1 MPNTSQTVQDIYQ
14 NFVGNLSVNDRLH
27 LAALIL
33 NNLTQKE
40 VANLDISDTW
50 TEQDQHELASFSM
63 QYANSLFPNDEE
75 IV

>member
-1 MPNTSQTVQDIYQ
+1 MPNTSQTIQDIYQ
-14 NFVGNLSVNDRLH
+14 NFVGNLPVSDRLH

-40 VANLDISDTW
+40 VANIDISDTW
-50 TEQDQHELASFSM
+50 TEQDRHELASFSM
-63 QYANSLFPNDEE
+63 QYANSLFPDDEE